1 VQHQHHGKADDVSM
15 DVGGIGA
22 AFYGLGG
29 WGERKGQQQQGLSH
43 KHGQEVWLC
52 VVSLN
57 VGV

>member
-1 VQHQHHGKADDVSM
+1 M

-29 WGERKGQQQQGLSH
+29 WGERTGQQQQGLSH

-52 VVSLN
+52 VVPLS
-57 VGV
+57 VEA